1 MAINSTG
8 LVDMEGWRHSRMT
21 TTGLRLERYTRPT
34 KAYDGGFPAG
44 HIKVMGILYAAITL
58 VLQRLTCWRR
68 WPGVIHCSKLALPL
82 R

>member
-1 MAINSTG
+1 
-8 LVDMEGWRHSRMT
+8 MT

-58 VLQRLTCWRR
+58 GVPRRLTYWRR
-68 WPGVIHCSKLALPL
+68 WPGVIHCSELALAL